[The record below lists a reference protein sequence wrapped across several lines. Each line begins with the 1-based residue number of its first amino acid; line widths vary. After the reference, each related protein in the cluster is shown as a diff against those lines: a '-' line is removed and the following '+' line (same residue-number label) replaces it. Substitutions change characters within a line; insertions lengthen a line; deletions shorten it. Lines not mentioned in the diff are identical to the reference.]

1 MPTNNLPEI
10 PQMSA
15 DRLTSQLYH
24 LPAIIGRLGL
34 SVANAQSALNA
45 DYTENV
51 KELISIVKE
60 IIPKTKPE
68 ARTEMESLIKQ
79 LAPSRY
85 QFTETTLDFSA
96 DLSEAVDVAGSIG
109 LGAGFGAV
117 VINAG
122 VSGDT
127 TASARQRLERDV
139 LFKAP
144 DAVLITLGG
153 NDLKNGV
160 AKDHAF
166 ENLRIIVNSIQNT
179 GAGVIIG
186 GIKFPIR
193 DRGFG
198 SAYRKLAEDTGA
210 ILIPNIFEGIMGNR
224 KLLSDPIHPNDAGY
238 KLIAE
243 RFYEAMLQL

>member
-1 MPTNNLPEI
+1 MKKILYIALCAVFLFLGYRVIFSNLPGKKGEI
-10 PQMSA
+10 RSQKIICFGDS
-15 DRLTSQLYH
+15 LTYGTGAAKDMDYPSQLSKM
-24 LPAIIGRLGL
+24 IGR
-34 SVANAQSALNA
+34 
-45 DYTENV
+45 
-51 KELISIVKE
+51 
-60 IIPKTKPE
+60 P
-68 ARTEMESLIKQ
+68 
-79 LAPSRY
+79 
-85 QFTETTLDFSA
+85 
-96 DLSEAVDVAGSIG
+96 
-109 LGAGFGAV
+109 

-160 AKDHAF
+160 ARDRAF

-179 GAGVIIG
+179 GADVIIG
-186 GIKFPIR
+186 GIKIPMR

-210 ILIPNIFEGIMGNR
+210 ILIPNIFEGILGNR
-224 KLLSDPIHPNDAGY
+224 KLMSDPIHPNEAGY